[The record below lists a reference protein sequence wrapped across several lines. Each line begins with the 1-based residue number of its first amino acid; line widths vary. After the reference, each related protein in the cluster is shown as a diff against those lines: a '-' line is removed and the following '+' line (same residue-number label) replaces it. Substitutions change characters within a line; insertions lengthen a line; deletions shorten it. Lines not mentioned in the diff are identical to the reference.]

1 MLTEFTDIVW
11 NRQDRPGYAEATN
24 NLKISV
30 IKKKKKHCFSFTLH
44 IYYRESTKG
53 NLFII
58 DIQGP
63 VLMEVILT
71 CDSMNAKT
79 GKRYYDDSHVVLK
92 ASTFE
97 GIHVTSAHSSLAKQ
111 VA

>member
-1 MLTEFTDIVW
+1 
-11 NRQDRPGYAEATN
+11 
-24 NLKISV
+24 
-30 IKKKKKHCFSFTLH
+30 
-44 IYYRESTKG
+44 
-53 NLFII
+53 
-58 DIQGP
+58 
-63 VLMEVILT
+63 MEVILT